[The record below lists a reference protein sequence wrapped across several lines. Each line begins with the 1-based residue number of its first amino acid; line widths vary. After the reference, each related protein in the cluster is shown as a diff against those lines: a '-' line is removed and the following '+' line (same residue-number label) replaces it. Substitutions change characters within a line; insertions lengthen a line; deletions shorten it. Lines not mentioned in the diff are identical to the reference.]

1 MFRLPA
7 KLPLGLARVAVHLGD
22 VSGAARGDL
31 VGNLLPRRLFKGVY
45 HVEHAVA
52 VAGAEIEHENTLPLR
67 HIVHRRDMAA
77 REIDD
82 VQIVAHARA
91 VRCGIVVAEY
101 AQILA
106 PSGGGLGDVR
116 HQIVR
121 DAARVLADESARMRA
136 DGVEVPQQH
145 NGPFAVGLCRIG
157 EDLLAHVLR
166 PAVGIRA
173 AAGAGA
179 LVHGHRIVRRIHR
192 RGRGE
197 EDLLHAVRRHRLAEV
212 DGRAEVVVVVPQR
225 LLHRLPYRLETGKVE
240 HAVKPVRIEKLIE
253 SCAVQKIHFVVFER
267 LSGDALDAPQA
278 LRVGV
283 DEIVHH
289 NDRMSGVQKLH
300 AGVAADVS
308 GAAGNENVH
317 KYDLLIISHYLI
329 VTETPCSFKSRGF

>member
-1 MFRLPA
+1 M
-7 KLPLGLARVAVHLGD
+7 
-22 VSGAARGDL
+22 
-31 VGNLLPRRLFKGVY
+31 
-45 HVEHAVA
+45 
-52 VAGAEIEHENTLPLR
+52 
-67 HIVHRRDMAA
+67 
-77 REIDD
+77 
-82 VQIVAHARA
+82 
-91 VRCGIVVAEY
+91 
-101 AQILA
+101 
-106 PSGGGLGDVR
+106 
-116 HQIVR
+116 
-121 DAARVLADESARMRA
+121 
-136 DGVEVPQQH
+136 DG
-145 NGPFAVGLCRIG
+145 C
-157 EDLLAHVLR
+157 
-166 PAVGIRA
+166 
-173 AAGAGA
+173 
-179 LVHGHRIVRRIHR
+179 
-192 RGRGE
+192 
-197 EDLLHAVRRHRLAEV
+197 
-212 DGRAEVVVVVPQR
+212 AEVVVVVPQR